1 MLQRRQHPS
10 SISSA
15 SPKVGRMA
23 MSLLLNSEKV
33 LQSSK
38 DVKRREREKGD
49 EGEDGEKE
57 EEKKEGRAERDSA
70 RNVRSWITDQR
81 ADCVLTEHPSAGFL
95 SPSPHGKMQWKPLIT
110 VGMERIRKRSLCRLW
125 ALLPIYPRRTS
136 CETPYWR
143 RSSRKPT
150 RRPRHREMMAFF
162 SCMAWPFVP
171 SKRLPDWASLELSP
185 SVESCGCGLGPSPV
199 RLLETP

>member
-1 MLQRRQHPS
+1 
-10 SISSA
+10 
-15 SPKVGRMA
+15 MA

-81 ADCVLTEHPSAGFL
+81 ADCSHGASQCWFPEPQ
-95 SPSPHGKMQWKPLIT
+95 SP
-110 VGMERIRKRSLCRLW
+110 RKN
-125 ALLPIYPRRTS
+125 AV
-136 CETPYWR
+136 EAPYY
-143 RSSRKPT
+143 SGYG
-150 RRPRHREMMAFF
+150 EN
-162 SCMAWPFVP
+162 
-171 SKRLPDWASLELSP
+171 
-185 SVESCGCGLGPSPV
+185 
-199 RLLETP
+199 

>member
-1 MLQRRQHPS
+1 MGHREGPWVRFLSSCVPTSLYPPSPLLHLHLSRSLTAGALVLQRRHHPP

-38 DVKRREREKGD
+38 DMKRREREKGD

-57 EEKKEGRAERDSA
+57 EKKKEGRAETDSA

-81 ADCVLTEHPSAGFL
+81 ADCVLTQHPSAGFL
-95 SPSPHGKMQWKPLIT
+95 SPSPHQKMQWKPLIT
-110 VGMERIRKRSLCRLW
+110 VGLERIRKQSLCRLW
-125 ALLPIYPRRTS
+125 ALLPIYTHTHTHTG
-136 CETPYWR
+136 C
-143 RSSRKPT
+143 
-150 RRPRHREMMAFF
+150 RPLEREEDVSISITFKYNQM
-162 SCMAWPFVP
+162 
-171 SKRLPDWASLELSP
+171 SLE
-185 SVESCGCGLGPSPV
+185 
-199 RLLETP
+199 R